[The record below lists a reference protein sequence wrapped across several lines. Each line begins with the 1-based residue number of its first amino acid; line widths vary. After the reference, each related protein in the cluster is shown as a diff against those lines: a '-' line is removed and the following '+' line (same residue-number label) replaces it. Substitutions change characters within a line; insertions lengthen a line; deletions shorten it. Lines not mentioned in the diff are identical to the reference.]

1 MPARA
6 TVRTGR
12 AAAALLALFLVL
24 VTAVGAAP
32 ARADWGQVGDLFARG
47 VWDQAR
53 ALAGSDQPGQRPAEA
68 ELWRSRLAAE
78 PAAAL
83 EELRAGLER
92 RRLPKPVRARL
103 VLEAAE
109 LELGRGHP
117 DLALEALAPLLDEGG
132 GDVPGAVPVA
142 AARALLALGRGPR
155 ARELLA
161 GVRQTDPAYGL
172 SRALLGD
179 VALSLGDATQ
189 ALHWYDAADDVE
201 PTLRARTVSGRCR
214 ALLRAGRAADVTVIA
229 DRLEGQDPGS
239 LALLEIRRA
248 LREHVEQGGL
258 APAPASRTR
267 TGGAPAP
274 GTVSDD
280 DEAPAADPDRT
291 APAAA
296 PPVAAAPDASNTSQ
310 DGDRYTLQLGAFTD
324 RARALELQQR
334 WADRVDLL
342 TIVEGPDARG
352 QTVYRL
358 RAGAWADRD
367 QADAAAR
374 ELGQRLG
381 LDVIVVDRQAADA
394 RAGGR

>member
-1 MPARA
+1 MPQGATTRSARGA
-6 TVRTGR
+6 FPL
-12 AAAALLALFLVL
+12 LLALLL
-24 VTAVGAAP
+24 LSPAPP
-32 ARADWGQVGDLFARG
+32 ARADWAQVGDLFARG

-53 ALAGSDQPGQRPAEA
+53 ALAGRDQPGQRPAEA
-68 ELWRSRLAAE
+68 ELWRSRLAAA
-78 PAAAL
+78 PDAAL
-83 EELRAGLER
+83 EELRQGLGR
-92 RRLPKPVRARL
+92 RRLPKAVHARL
-103 VLEAAE
+103 ILETAE

-117 DLALEALAPLLDEGG
+117 DLALEALTPLLDQG
-132 GDVPGAVPVA
+132 GDDLPGAAPVA

-161 GVRQTDPAYGL
+161 GVRQTDPTYGL

-189 ALHWYDAADDVE
+189 ALHWYDAADDIE
-201 PTLRARTVSGRCR
+201 PALRARTVSGRCR
-214 ALLRAGRAADVTVIA
+214 ALLRAGRAADVAAIA
-229 DRLEGQDPGS
+229 DRLESQEPGS

-248 LREHVEQGGL
+248 LHESLEQGGL
-258 APAPASRTR
+258 TPAPATRAR
-267 TGGAPAP
+267 TGATSAP

-280 DEAPAADPDRT
+280 DAPAAEPGRADVAPEPA
-291 APAAA
+291 APAATR
-296 PPVAAAPDASNTSQ
+296 D
-310 DGDRYTLQLGAFTD
+310 DGDRFTLQLGAFTD
-324 RARALELQQR
+324 RGRALELQQR
-334 WADRVDLL
+334 CADRVDLL

-367 QADAAAR
+367 QAEAAAR
-374 ELGQRLG
+374 QLGEALD